1 MGETFA
7 SCIGIYCPF
16 RRIVLLSVSGCLSL
30 FFPFSYL
37 VGTKCSVAS
46 GRFSV
51 FPAIVTPNRSQLME
65 IDMDTRELER
75 LKYSGRDVEVGFG
88 NGLYIRLRASSKTWV
103 FRTKVSG
110 KMRVKTLGKFPAVSI
125 LAAQKLALEQK
136 SHVVDA
142 TGMDGIIDGY
152 YQDSVLGSHNRKK
165 KPHKRPEQA
174 LRYLNQLKDEFGS
187 RPIDNVTKA
196 KLNDY
201 VKLYSRRGARTAEVM
216 RVHLASI
223 FADAFEAGKIAINP
237 MAGISSKAS
246 GYKQVDRERVL
257 SDEEIRSLWS
267 WKNNDK
273 GWQKTTENAKLIKF
287 LLPTGLRISEAQGG
301 YVDGNKFRVDDSKNG
316 KSHWVYLTKL
326 ALEQLPLP
334 NCTPTN
340 I

>member
-1 MGETFA
+1 M
-7 SCIGIYCPF
+7 
-16 RRIVLLSVSGCLSL
+16 
-30 FFPFSYL
+30 
-37 VGTKCSVAS
+37 
-46 GRFSV
+46 
-51 FPAIVTPNRSQLME
+51 
-65 IDMDTRELER
+65 
-75 LKYSGRDVEVGFG
+75 YS
-88 NGLYIRLRASSKTWV
+88 K
-103 FRTKVSG
+103 
-110 KMRVKTLGKFPAVSI
+110 
-125 LAAQKLALEQK
+125 
-136 SHVVDA
+136 
-142 TGMDGIIDGY
+142 
-152 YQDSVLGSHNRKK
+152 
-165 KPHKRPEQA
+165 
-174 LRYLNQLKDEFGS
+174 
-187 RPIDNVTKA
+187 
-196 KLNDY
+196 
-201 VKLYSRRGARTAEVM
+201 RGARTAEVM

-340 I
+340 IQAWLRRKLESEGCKEKSDRYTAHDCRRTFATRLNDAGIAMHVAEKCLNHTLEGVLKTYNRAEYE

>member
-1 MGETFA
+1 
-7 SCIGIYCPF
+7 
-16 RRIVLLSVSGCLSL
+16 
-30 FFPFSYL
+30 
-37 VGTKCSVAS
+37 
-46 GRFSV
+46 
-51 FPAIVTPNRSQLME
+51 ME

-125 LAAQKLALEQK
+125 LAAQ
-136 SHVVDA
+136 
-142 TGMDGIIDGY
+142 
-152 YQDSVLGSHNRKK
+152 DSVLGSHNWKK

-287 LLPTGLRISEAQGG
+287 LLLTGLRISEAQGG
-301 YVDGNKFRVDDSKNG
+301 YVDGSKNG